1 MGLIT
6 VKAEAV
12 LEAPAE
18 AVYATIADYRHGHP
32 NILPKE
38 FYDLQVEQ
46 GGYGAGTIFR
56 FKTRVLGVEQSF
68 YQRTSEPE
76 PGRVLVEQDID
87 SVQQVTT
94 TLLVTPVEQGQKSH
108 VEISTTM
115 RTSSGVRGLVERL
128 LVPLINPRIY
138 QKELKLLEGVAQRRW
153 MKEKASN
160 ERKET
165 GT

>member
-1 MGLIT
+1 MGPIT

-18 AVYATIADYRHGHP
+18 EVYATIADYRQGHS

-56 FKTRVLGVEQSF
+56 FKMRMLGVEQSF

-87 SVQQVTT
+87 SVQKVTT
-94 TLLVTPVEQGQKSH
+94 TFRVTPLKQGQQSH

-115 RTSSGVRGLVERL
+115 RTSPGVRGLVERL
-128 LVPLINPRIY
+128 LVLMINPRIY
-138 QKELKLLEGVAQRRW
+138 QKELTLLEGVAQRRS
-153 MKEKASN
+153 AHV
-160 ERKET
+160 
-165 GT
+165 

>member
-108 VEISTTM
+108 VEISTTVNANP
-115 RTSSGVRGLVERL
+115 GFKGLVEHI
-128 LVPLINPRIY
+128 VAPRVLTSIY
-138 QKELKLLEGVAQRRW
+138 RKEFKLLEAVAQ
-153 MKEKASN
+153 K
-160 ERKET
+160 RKSSIVESKQS
-165 GT
+165 